1 VLNYFCRKSSLLAA
15 GRTAAV
21 GLLSVL
27 TIVLLAACSSS
38 HTGPAFAM
46 GPVAVRAVPASMT
59 SVPLEVSAIGNVEAM
74 ASVDIKA
81 RVISQIVRVNFQ
93 EGQDVHTGEVLFELD
108 QRPFLDSIREN
119 EANLARDKALV
130 DQSRANVLKDEAN
143 ITSSKA
149 QAERALAL
157 QKEGI
162 NSREQTETVVA
173 TADGWRASREADQA
187 AVISAEAAV
196 RADEARI
203 ADAKLQLSYTTIKAP
218 ITGRTGAIQVKPGN
232 LVKDNDATLVNIL
245 QTQPIYVTFSVP
257 EQQLAA
263 IRRYDA
269 SQPLSVQATATGGS
283 PETGKLRFID
293 NTVDTSTGT
302 IKLKA
307 VFDNVHRQLW
317 PGQFVTVQAQ
327 LALEP
332 NRVIVPTLTVETG
345 PTGKFVWVMGADN
358 TVAIRP
364 VNVLRTWGDNS
375 VISSGLQS
383 GEMVIS
389 EGQMR
394 LAPGSKVRVLK
405 PRDAAEASTAQPQ
418 PSGA

>member
-1 VLNYFCRKSSLLAA
+1 MLIHLFRLPLAA
-15 GRTAAV
+15 TRVRAAAIASLSTLA
-21 GLLSVL
+21 LLS
-27 TIVLLAACSSS
+27 ACSS
-38 HTGPAFAM
+38 GLKRPAFAM
-46 GPVAVRAVPASMT
+46 GPVAVRAVAASLT
-59 SVPLEVSAIGNVEAM
+59 AVPLDVSAIGNVEAL

-81 RVISQIVRVNFQ
+81 RVASQIVSVNFQ
-93 EGQDVHTGEVLFELD
+93 EGQDVHTGEVLFQLD
-108 QRPFLDSIREN
+108 QQPFLDSIREN

-143 ITSSKA
+143 LKSTKA
-149 QAERALAL
+149 QAERAVAL
-157 QKEGI
+157 QNAGI

-187 AVISAEAAV
+187 AVVSAEAAV

-218 ITGRTGAIQVKPGN
+218 LSGRAGAIQVKPGN

-257 EQQLAA
+257 EQQLSA

-269 SQPLSVQATATGGS
+269 THPLSIEATVDGVAA
-283 PETGKLRFID
+283 EQGKLRFID
-293 NTVDTSTGT
+293 NTVDTTTGT

-307 VFDNVHRQLW
+307 IFENQHHQLW
-317 PGQFVTVQAQ
+317 PGQFVNVRAQ

-332 NRVIVPTLTVETG
+332 NRVIVPTQTVETG
-345 PTGKFVWVMGADN
+345 PNGKFVWVMGSDS

-364 VNVLRTWGDNS
+364 VNVARTWKDNS
-375 VISSGLQS
+375 VIASGLQS

-394 LAPGSKVRVLK
+394 LAPGAKVRVLK
-405 PRDAAEASTAQPQ
+405 PKEPSEASTADAPQ
-418 PSGA
+418 SGL

>member
-1 VLNYFCRKSSLLAA
+1 MLNYFRSKSSIFTCSRPLTLSALAA
-15 GRTAAV
+15 FALT
-21 GLLSVL
+21 LL
-27 TIVLLAACSSS
+27 TGCSSS
-38 HTGPAFAM
+38 HKAPAFAM
-46 GPVAVRAVPASMT
+46 GPIAVRAVPASQT
-59 SVPLEVSAIGNVEAM
+59 SVPLDVSAIGNVEAL
-74 ASVDIKA
+74 ASVDVKA

-93 EGQDVHTGEVLFELD
+93 EGQDVHAGDVLFELD
-108 QRPFLDSIREN
+108 QTPFLDAIREN

-143 ITSSKA
+143 LKSTQA

-162 NSREQTETVVA
+162 NSREQTETVTA

-187 AVISAEAAV
+187 AVTSAEAAV
-196 RADEARI
+196 KADEARI

-245 QTQPIYVTFSVP
+245 QIQPIYVNFSVP

-269 SQPLSVQATATGGS
+269 SHPLVVEATATGGS
-283 PETGKLRFID
+283 PEKGKLRFID
-293 NTVDTSTGT
+293 NTVDATTGT

-307 VFDNVHRQLW
+307 IFDNSHHTLW
-317 PGQFVTVQAQ
+317 PGQFVNVQAQ

-332 NRVIVPTLTVETG
+332 NRIIVPTQTVETG

-358 TVAIRP
+358 TVTIRP
-364 VNVLRTWGDNS
+364 VSVARIWGDNS
-375 VISSGLQS
+375 VIASGLQS

-394 LAPGSKVRVLK
+394 LAPGAKVRVLK
-405 PRDAAEASTAQPQ
+405 AKDAAEASAVQPQ
-418 PSGA
+418 TSGS